1 MTKSISAMTDV
12 WKPHATVA
20 AIVPTTIE
28 GEQRFLMVEEYSQ
41 GKAVYNQPAGHLD
54 PHESLLQAVIR
65 ETREETARD
74 FEAEYISG
82 IYRWDQFP
90 GGGEQRKRCFL
101 RVAFVGKCSNHDPE
115 QTLDDGIVRALWL
128 SRDELAAQPEKL
140 RSPMVLRCIDD
151 YLAGTRYPLDLIT
164 DI

>member
-1 MTKSISAMTDV
+1 MSESSTVTDV

-20 AIVPTTIE
+20 AIIE
-28 GEQRFLMVEEYSQ
+28 RDQRFLMVEEIKQ
-41 GKAVYNQPAGHLD
+41 GQGVYNQPAGHLEA
-54 PHESLLQAVIR
+54 HESFLHAVIR

-74 FEAEYISG
+74 FEPEYICG

-90 GGGEQRKRCFL
+90 AGGEQRNRCFL
-101 RVAFVGKCSNHDPE
+101 RVAFVGSCHHYDPD
-115 QTLDDGIVRALWL
+115 QPLDDGIVRALWL

-140 RSPMVLRCIDD
+140 RSPLVLRCIDD
-151 YLAGTRYPLDLIT
+151 YLAGKQYPLELIS